1 MASTIP
7 VAFVNSYRS
16 NVTMLYQQKA
26 SVLRDVGRVEA
37 PTGEAHFF
45 ERLAP
50 HDMLQRTARHS
61 EQDVQDADHTR
72 RMVIMNEWYTNQ
84 YIDKEDKLR
93 MLIDPQGPYTMNA
106 SAAAGRKID
115 SVVYSAIRGNAYSG
129 HAGATP
135 VALPSGQKIAHGGAG
150 LTKAKVLEA
159 HRKLTFS
166 EVPQDGRYFIYNAF
180 GLEDLLN
187 VTEVTSADY
196 SGVKALTTGELGA
209 FMGFKW
215 IVYNFAAESSVY
227 YSVACHRDAVGIV
240 IPMEPTIE
248 IDRLP
253 TKHYLTQV
261 YLELSLGA
269 TRILEE
275 GVVEIAYQ

>member
-180 GLEDLLN
+180 GFEQTGLGN
-187 VTEVTSADY
+187 HPSF
-196 SGVKALTTGELGA
+196 VKFVAKIGRELSEHGSTDAATTNI
-209 FMGFKW
+209 MT
-215 IVYNFAAESSVY
+215 AAEAQKKIHEILNDKTDVY
-227 YSVACHRDAVGIV
+227 HSRMGTPGRKERIDEVLDLHRIISGEA
-240 IPMEPTIE
+240 
-248 IDRLP
+248 
-253 TKHYLTQV
+253 
-261 YLELSLGA
+261 
-269 TRILEE
+269 
-275 GVVEIAYQ
+275 

>member
-1 MASTIP
+1 MANSIP
-7 VAFVNSYRS
+7 MAFVNSYRS

-50 HDMLQRTARHS
+50 FEMVKRTARHS

-72 RMVIMNEWYTNQ
+72 RMVVMEEWYINQ
-84 YIDKEDKLR
+84 YIDKEDRLR
-93 MLIDPQGPYTMNA
+93 MLIDPQGPYTTNA
-106 SAAAGRKID
+106 SSAAGRKID
-115 SVVYSAIRGNAYSG
+115 SVIYSALRGNAYSG
-129 HAGATP
+129 KAGATP
-135 VALPSGQKIAHGGAG
+135 VALPSGQKIAHGSAG
-150 LTKAKVLEA
+150 LNKAKVLEA
-159 HRKLTFS
+159 HRRLTFA
-166 EVPQDGRYFIYNAF
+166 EVPQEGRYFLYNAF

-187 VTEVTSADY
+187 IAEVTSSDY
-196 SGVKALTTGELGA
+196 AAVKALTTGEMGS

-215 IVYNFAAESSVY
+215 IVYNFAAESTVY
-227 YSVACHRDAVGIV
+227 YSVACHRDALGIV
-240 IPMEPTIE
+240 IPMEPKIE

-253 TKHYLTQV
+253 TKHYLTQI

-269 TRILEE
+269 ARLLEE
-275 GVVEIAYQ
+275 GVIEVAYQ